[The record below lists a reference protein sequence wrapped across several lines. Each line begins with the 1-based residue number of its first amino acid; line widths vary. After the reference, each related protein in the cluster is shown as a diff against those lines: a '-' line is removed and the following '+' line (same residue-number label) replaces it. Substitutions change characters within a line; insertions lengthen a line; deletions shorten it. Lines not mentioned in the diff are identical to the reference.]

1 MLVQRPTF
9 HPCWGSVTF
18 CCRDAGWAFR
28 LLGTSVLCQAKGVK
42 RGALLTRILSLL
54 AIFGLLAAP
63 LAPRMAMANQVAE
76 AAMAMADMEEGMPCC
91 PDQKSSTSDCQKSCP
106 LAVMCMAK
114 CFPNAADWGG
124 HGDMVESL
132 AGVIAPVEEL
142 EPHLLAAGPPS
153 EPPRT

>member
-1 MLVQRPTF
+1 MFPVLLHFVASADHDP
-9 HPCWGSVTF
+9 
-18 CCRDAGWAFR
+18 FR
-28 LLGTSVLCQAKGVK
+28 LLASSLLCYELRVK
-42 RGALLTRILSLL
+42 RGALLTRVLSLL
-54 AIFGLLAAP
+54 AIVGLLATP
-63 LAPRMAMANQVAE
+63 LAPRMAMASQS
-76 AAMAMADMEEGMPCC
+76 AAMSMTDMEEGMPCC
-91 PDQKSSTSDCQKSCP
+91 PDQKSSTPECQKSCP

-124 HGDMVESL
+124 QGDMVESL

>member
-1 MLVQRPTF
+1 MFQ
-9 HPCWGSVTF
+9 
-18 CCRDAGWAFR
+18 
-28 LLGTSVLCQAKGVK
+28 LLRGHLLCHVEDVK
-42 RGALLTRILSLL
+42 HGALLTRILSLL
-54 AIFGLLAAP
+54 AIVGLLAAP